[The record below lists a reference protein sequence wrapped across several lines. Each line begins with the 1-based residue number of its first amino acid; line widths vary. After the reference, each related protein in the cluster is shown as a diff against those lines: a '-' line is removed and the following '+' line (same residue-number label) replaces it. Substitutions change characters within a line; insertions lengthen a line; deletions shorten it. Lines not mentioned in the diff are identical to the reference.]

1 MGHYEGDTLV
11 IDTRNFADHR
21 SPYQNGIRSGAQK
34 HVVERYR
41 LIDSG
46 ERMEV
51 EFVVTDP
58 EYFLGSLTHTRPL
71 LYRPEIEMQAFNCD
85 EEATRRFLP
94 SNLIGN

>member
-1 MGHYEGDTLV
+1 
-11 IDTRNFADHR
+11 
-21 SPYQNGIRSGAQK
+21 
-34 HVVERYR
+34 
-41 LIDSG
+41 
-46 ERMEV
+46 MEV

-71 LYRPEIEMQAFNCD
+71 LYRPGIEMQAFNCD

>member
-1 MGHYEGDTLV
+1 VGHYEGDTLV

-21 SPYQNGIRSGAQK
+21 SPYQNGIPSGAQK

-41 LIDSG
+41 IIDSG

-71 LYRPEIEMQAFNCD
+71 LYRPGIEMQAFNCD